1 VEVAAHI
8 DALRAQGELMAAAV
22 DSTDP
27 GAPVPTCPGWV
38 VRDLVRHMGGVHRWA
53 TGYVAGARTEMGGAR
68 LDDIVGAGPDDD
80 ELADWLRAGCAALT
94 AALTA
99 APSDLECWTFLPAPS
114 PLAMWARRQA
124 HETAIHRVDAELA
137 VPTAVKPFAPSFAAD
152 GVDELLTCFV
162 PRRSSTLR
170 AEVPTRLAVRC
181 CDADAAWTLHL
192 EGDGVTTTTGAG
204 GDDTACTVTG
214 TASDLYLAL
223 WNRAGPDGLRIEG
236 DASVLGLFLDQVN
249 VRWS

>member
-1 VEVAAHI
+1 MEVAAHI

-22 DSTDP
+22 DAAEP
-27 GAPVPTCPGWV
+27 GAPVPTCPEWA
-38 VRDLVRHMGGVHRWA
+38 VRDLVRHVGGVHRWA
-53 TGYVAGARTEMGGAR
+53 TGYVAGARTEMGGAG
-68 LDDIVGAGPDDD
+68 LDEIVGAGPDDA
-80 ELADWLRAGCAALT
+80 ELAAWLRQGCAALT
-94 AALTA
+94 ATLTA

-137 VPTAVKPFAPSFAAD
+137 GALAVKPFAPRFAAD

-170 AEVPTRLAVRC
+170 AEVPTELAVRC
-181 CDADAAWTLHL
+181 GDADAAWTVQLD
-192 EGDGVTTTTGAG
+192 GDGVTTTAGAG
-204 GDDTACTVTG
+204 DDPACTVTG
-214 TASDLYLAL
+214 AAGDLYLAL
-223 WNRAGPDGLRIEG
+223 WNRAGPDGLEIEG
-236 DASVLGLFLDQVN
+236 DASVLRLFLDRVN

>member
-22 DSTDP
+22 DASDP
-27 GAPVPTCPGWV
+27 GAPVPTCPGWA

-53 TGYVAGARTEMGGAR
+53 TGYVAGALTEMGGAG
-68 LDDIVGAGPDDD
+68 LDELVGAGPDDV
-80 ELADWLRAGCAALT
+80 ELADWLRQGCT
-94 AALTA
+94 ALTA

-124 HETAIHRVDAELA
+124 HETAIHRVDAERA
-137 VPTAVKPFAPSFAAD
+137 GARAVKPFAPAFAAD
-152 GVDELLTCFV
+152 GVDELLACFV

-181 CDADAAWTLHL
+181 GDADAAWTLHL
-192 EGDGVTTTTGAG
+192 DGDGVTTTAGA
-204 GDDTACTVTG
+204 DDHDVACTVAG
-214 TASDLYLAL
+214 TAGDLYLGL
-223 WNRAGPDGLRIEG
+223 WNRAGPDRLAIEG
-236 DASVLGLFLDQVN
+236 DASVLRLFLDRVN